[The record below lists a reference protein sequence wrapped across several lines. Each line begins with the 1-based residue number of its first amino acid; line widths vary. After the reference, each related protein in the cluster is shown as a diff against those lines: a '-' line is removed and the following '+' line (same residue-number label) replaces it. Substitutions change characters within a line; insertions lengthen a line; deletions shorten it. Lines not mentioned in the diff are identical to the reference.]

1 MRALVTGRAR
11 PVSVAA
17 SVEYARVLHAR
28 SYACQP
34 TRLLVYVMVGCPV
47 IMNVGMLWIQDQF
60 LAANDEKLDTG
71 TKEPLAFELLS
82 NFEGGPSQSTAGA
95 HTDSLHSPLMSANTS
110 AQDETALE
118 ANAVSTPDSKVEVKR
133 YTYRD
138 SQRKCLRC
146 CCGSM
151 GLLVLLTLV
160 TFFTWGIGKEQCY
173 YDHCYVHVRVDSPT
187 KPLMFKPGSGKQ
199 SRIEMKN
206 LGSAYTLPHNYS
218 HAHTRCTARVLHAD
232 DSRLRIE
239 SDQIV
244 WLQPDCPPEDPS
256 DRAESKCRAQ
266 IKEDRKQCTAFNFKE
281 CTSKTNSPICHWKG
295 CFAATTENG
304 IVGQHEPGQ
313 DEDGQDLPKCDNF
326 NVSLTNVIQSRD
338 DLVEVLGQKEVCVP
352 PRYRSRS

>member
-1 MRALVTGRAR
+1 MRALVIGRAR
-11 PVSVAA
+11 PASVAA
-17 SVEYARVLHAR
+17 SAEYARVLHAR
-28 SYACQP
+28 SYACEP

-60 LAANDEKLDTG
+60 LAANDEKVDTG

-82 NFEGGPSQSTAGA
+82 NFEGGPSQSTPGA
-95 HTDSLHSPLMSANTS
+95 HTDSLHSPLMSANTA

-151 GLLVLLTLV
+151 GLLVLLTLMI
-160 TFFTWGIGKEQCY
+160 FFTWGIGQEQCY

-187 KPLMFKPGSGKQ
+187 KPLMFKPGSEKR

-218 HAHTRCTARVLHAD
+218 RAHTRCTAKVLNAD
-232 DSRLRIE
+232 DIRLRIK

-244 WLQPDCPPEDPS
+244 WLQPDCPGK
-256 DRAESKCRAQ
+256 SKCRAQ
-266 IKEDRKQCTAFNFKE
+266 IRKDRDKCTSFNLTE
-281 CTSKTNSPICHWKG
+281 CTSKTNSRICQWKG

-304 IVGQHEPGQ
+304 IDEPGQ
-313 DEDGQDLPKCDNF
+313 SCADF
-326 NVSLTNVIQSRD
+326 NVSLTNVIQSRN
-338 DLVEVLGQKEVCVP
+338 DLVEVLGQDEVCVP
-352 PRYRSRS
+352 PRYQSRS